1 MVTDREKLAAAV
13 EQRFG
18 TVHAFCLANP
28 DLNRTTVYQVLKGTY
43 AGNDS
48 RQLGRIRA
56 ALEETATGRGNRPS
70 LEAIEECLREAAC
83 NRCPADNA
91 PLCRRCA
98 PGFLAQAQAV
108 HALLES
114 RREG

>member
-1 MVTDREKLAAAV
+1 MTDREKLAAAI

-56 ALEETATGRGNRPS
+56 ALDETAAGQGNLPT

-83 NRCPADNA
+83 GRCPAENA
-91 PLCRRCA
+91 LLCRRCA
-98 PGFLAQAQAV
+98 PGFLLQAQAV

-114 RREG
+114 RRDS

>member
-1 MVTDREKLAAAV
+1 MTDREKLAAAI

-48 RQLGRIRA
+48 RQLGRIQA
-56 ALEETATGRGNRPS
+56 ALEATAASQGDLPT
-70 LEAIEECLREAAC
+70 LAAIEECLREAAC
-83 NRCPADNA
+83 SRCPVENG

-98 PGFLAQAQAV
+98 PGFLLQAQAV
-108 HALLES
+108 HALLNSWMS
-114 RREG
+114 R

>member
-1 MVTDREKLAAAV
+1 LVTDREKLAAAV

-18 TVHAFCLANP
+18 TIHAFCLANP

-48 RQLGRIRA
+48 RQLGRIQA
-56 ALEETATGRGNRPS
+56 ALEDTHASGLPTLG
-70 LEAIEECLREAAC
+70 AIEECLREAAC
-83 NRCPADNA
+83 SRCPAENA

-98 PGFLAQAQAV
+98 PVFLLQAQAV

-114 RREG
+114 RRED

>member
-1 MVTDREKLAAAV
+1 MTDREKLAAAI

-56 ALEETATGRGNRPS
+56 ALEDTTAGGSDLPT
-70 LEAIEECLREAAC
+70 LAAIEECLREAAC
-83 NRCPADNA
+83 SRCPAENA

-98 PGFLAQAQAV
+98 PVFLLQAQAV

-114 RREG
+114 RRDG